1 MRPSMV
7 SIDTRNRKWLR
18 LCSFRVEILFRLRP
32 DLILGLALRPL
43 GASSAKASLPPTFG
57 ELMRRMNADLQPPVT
72 VRDEAGELVDRPLH
86 ELTSDVLC
94 RALPYRTFRWYRGQ
108 RHYSGSY
115 WSSTNCAHVIY
126 ESRLE
131 LARLLM
137 ADFDTSVTKI
147 VAQPFL
153 LRVRVDGKM
162 RRHIPDYCLLTR
174 DAPIVVDV
182 KPSERMAKPMVR
194 ATFAWTRD
202 LMESIGWRFEAANEM
217 PAALLANVR
226 FLSGFRRTEGISQPC
241 LADLRA
247 LDVDGTEFR
256 DVMRMVPHPEP
267 LVRAPILH
275 LLWKQEL
282 VADLTDVLDSK
293 TVLRRPLEKKD
304 DSSHR

>member
-1 MRPSMV
+1 MRITGTYVQPS
-7 SIDTRNRKWLR
+7 
-18 LCSFRVEILFRLRP
+18 
-32 DLILGLALRPL
+32 
-43 GASSAKASLPPTFG
+43 
-57 ELMRRMNADLQPPVT
+57 VT
-72 VRDEAGELVDRPLH
+72 VRDENGALADRPPND
-86 ELTSDVLC
+86 LTSDVLFH
-94 RALPYRTFRWYRGQ
+94 ALPYRTFRWYRGQ

-115 WSSTNCAHVIY
+115 WSSTNCEHVIY

-131 LARLLM
+131 LARLLI

-153 LRVRVDGKM
+153 LRVVVDGKM
-162 RRHIPDYCLLTR
+162 RRHIPDYCLLTQ
-174 DAPIVVDV
+174 DVPIVVDV

-202 LMESIGWRFEAANEM
+202 LIESIGWRFEVANEM

-247 LDVDGTEFR
+247 LDVDGIEFR
-256 DVMRMVPHPEP
+256 DVKRMVPHPEP
-267 LVRAPILH
+267 LVRAAILH

-293 TVLRRPLEKKD
+293 TVLRRPLEKND

>member
-1 MRPSMV
+1 
-7 SIDTRNRKWLR
+7 
-18 LCSFRVEILFRLRP
+18 
-32 DLILGLALRPL
+32 
-43 GASSAKASLPPTFG
+43 
-57 ELMRRMNADLQPPVT
+57 MRRTGTDVHPSVA
-72 VRDEAGELVDRPLH
+72 VRDENGELVDRPLH

-162 RRHIPDYCLLTR
+162 RRHIPDYCLLTQ

-182 KPSERMAKPMVR
+182 KPSERMAKPIVR
-194 ATFAWTRD
+194 ATFGWTRE
-202 LMESIGWRFEAANEM
+202 LMESIGWRFEVANEM
-217 PAALLANVR
+217 PEPLLANVR

-247 LDVDGTEFR
+247 LRINGTEFR
-256 DVMRMVPHPEP
+256 DAKRMVPYPEP
-267 LVRAPILH
+267 LVRAAILH

-293 TVLRRPLEKKD
+293 TVLRCPVEKND
-304 DSSHR
+304 DS